1 MHIHYTTRF
10 MYEVDEQADYQ
21 AQHSPARASLF
32 VDNIF
37 RQIYFLKR
45 NPHMG
50 RKVPEIGNEA
60 VRELL
65 LRQFRL
71 VYQLV
76 SAERIDVLTLQ
87 TGLRPLRLSL

>member
-1 MHIHYTTRF
+1 
-10 MYEVDEQADYQ
+10 
-21 AQHSPARASLF
+21 
-32 VDNIF
+32 
-37 RQIYFLKR
+37 
-45 NPHMG
+45 MG
-50 RKVPEIGNEA
+50 RKVPEIGSEA

-65 LRQFRL
+65 FRL

>member
-1 MHIHYTTRF
+1 

-21 AQHSPARASLF
+21 AQYSPARASLF

-37 RQIYFLKR
+37 RQLDFLKR
-45 NPHMG
+45 NPYLG

-65 LRQFRL
+65 FRQFRL
-71 VYQLV
+71 VYQLI

>member
-1 MHIHYTTRF
+1 MHIHHTTRF

-37 RQIYFLKR
+37 RQIDFLKR

-65 LRQFRL
+65 FRL
-71 VYQLV
+71 VYQLI